1 MDNHAPGSLA
11 PSDGATSL
19 DQLRGR
25 IQVARG
31 KQPADLVFRNGQV
44 VNVFS
49 NEVYEADVAVHQGR
63 VAGIGPR
70 GAYSGAREV
79 DLKGHYLVPG
89 LVEAH
94 THIEDAL
101 LVPGEFA
108 RALAPHGT
116 TTTVSDPHE
125 IANVAGVPG
134 LRWMLAAA
142 EGIPLRVMFT
152 LPSCVPASPYESAGA
167 KLTAADLLPLA
178 RDPHIASVGEVMNY
192 PGVLEGDDVLLDMI
206 GLGQPG
212 RATPRGLPVDGH
224 APELRGLDLCGYV
237 AAGVQA
243 DHETVGA
250 EEALEKVRLGMWL
263 WVREGSTRNLEAL
276 LPVVLEHLPERAGFV
291 ADDRT
296 PGDLLRDGDLD
307 HVIRQAVARGLD
319 PIQAIKM
326 ASLHPAQYFRFSDR
340 GAIAPGYLADVIV
353 VPDLRDFRPRQTYV
367 GGELVA
373 EDGRALFTPRPLPT
387 GWGDTIERTVRL
399 RDFGV
404 ERLRLAG
411 SSGTARVIGLIPD
424 QIVTEDRPMEV
435 QAADGL
441 LVADPERDLLKV
453 AVVERYG
460 RGRVGVGLLHGL
472 GLRAGAMASSVAHD
486 AHNIVVVG
494 ANDEDMA
501 LAVREIERLQGG
513 LVITRGG
520 AVVDSLPLPLGGIMS
535 PLPAADVAAALE
547 RLDRVVAGMGVEIAH
562 PFGFLSFLALS
573 VVPALKITDF
583 GVLDVD
589 AWKIVPIQ

>member
-1 MDNHAPGSLA
+1 MEAHAAGSPA
-11 PSDGATSL
+11 PANGATAL
-19 DQLRGR
+19 DQLRAR

-49 NEVYEADVAVHQGR
+49 NEIYEADVAVHHGR

-89 LVEAH
+89 LIEAH

-192 PGVLEGDDVLLDMI
+192 PGVLDGDEVLLDMI

-212 RATPRGLPVDGH
+212 RATPLGLPVDGH

-243 DHETVGA
+243 DHETIGP

-291 ADDRT
+291 SDDRT
-296 PGDLLRDGDLD
+296 PGDLLWEGDLD
-307 HVIRQAVARGLD
+307 YVIRQAVARGLA

-326 ASLHPAQYFRFSDR
+326 ASLHPAQYFRFHDR

-367 GGELVA
+367 GGELIA

-399 RDFGV
+399 RDFSA

-424 QIVTEDRPMEV
+424 QIVTADLPMEV
-435 QAADGL
+435 QAVDGL
-441 LVADPERDLLKV
+441 LAADPARDLLKV

-460 RGRVGVGLLHGL
+460 SGRVGVGLLHGL

-494 ANDEDMA
+494 TSDEDMA

-513 LVITRGG
+513 LVITRSG
-520 AVVDSLPLPLGGIMS
+520 AVVDSLPLPLGGIVS

-573 VVPALKITDF
+573 VVPTLKITDF